1 MCSPLT
7 ARKGTP
13 FLAVLLMDR
22 LSSDNRPIHV
32 QDPRENLL
40 EFPTE
45 IGWPRKTKGI
55 KSGILLWKCWPGS
68 SSGVLQY

>member
-1 MCSPLT
+1 
-7 ARKGTP
+7 
-13 FLAVLLMDR
+13 MDR
-22 LSSDNRPIHV
+22 LSSANRPVHV

-55 KSGILLWKCWPGS
+55 KSAILLRKCWPGS
-68 SSGVLQY
+68 SSGVVKY